1 MKRGDRWETDGE
13 RALCWT
19 ELRNAKKGMSYEKG
33 EANGRKKRGKDG
45 RSKEKKGKRKMGLRT
60 HLPIDSVN
68 GFVGM

>member
-13 RALCWT
+13 RGICWT

-45 RSKEKKGKRKMGLRT
+45 RSREKKGTRNKWVLG